1 MNSMRRGLAAVL
13 AACTLLFA
21 GVGAQAQTGV
31 QAPIPEA
38 AIKRNLKER
47 MPSLGAID
55 EINRTALPGIYEIR
69 VEADIFY
76 SDGEGNFLFIG
87 DLIDTR
93 KKRNLSEERKEKLL
107 AIAFDDLP
115 LKDAFTIVRGD
126 GKRKVAVFEDPNCG
140 YCKRFERD
148 LQKIDNVTVYMFLYP
163 ILGPD
168 SATKTRQIW
177 CAKDRGKAWQ
187 DWMVRDVAPRSDQNC
202 DLAAIQRNL
211 DFGKKNKITG
221 TPTLLF
227 ADGTRVPGAIGAADV
242 EKLLAK

>member
-1 MNSMRRGLAAVL
+1 LAAATL
-13 AACTLLFA
+13 AFA
-21 GVGAQAQTGV
+21 WAPATAQSGV
-31 QAPIPEA
+31 QMPVPEA

-47 MPSLGAID
+47 MPSLGSID
-55 EINRTALPGIYEIR
+55 EINRTALPGIYEVR
-69 VEADIFY
+69 VDTDIFY
-76 SDGEGNFLFIG
+76 SDGDGNFLFVG

-93 KKRNLSEERKEKLL
+93 KKRNLTEERKEKLL
-107 AIAFDDLP
+107 AISFDDLP

-148 LQKIDNVTVYMFLYP
+148 MQKVDNVTIYMFLYP

-177 CAKDRGKAWQ
+177 CTKDRGKTWQ
-187 DWMVRDVAPRSDQNC
+187 DWMVRDVVPRSDQNC
-202 DLAAIQRNL
+202 DLSAIQRNL

-227 ADGTRVPGAIGAADV
+227 ADGSRVPGAIPASEV
-242 EKLLAK
+242 EKMLAK